1 MLGAIVIAPL
11 AEKNPHAVALGRLG
25 GLAKRARKATPT
37 LRRRP
42 LVPQAPLGPYL
53 DYDEAA
59 TLTGY
64 RPSYIRKLCDHK
76 RLGYIVHTYFH
87 GPRKRRVRR
96 IPVSELE
103 AMMRKRY
110 VPPVS

>member
-1 MLGAIVIAPL
+1 VTAPVT
-11 AEKNPHAVALGRLG
+11 EKNPHAVALGRLG
-25 GLAKRARKATPT
+25 GLARRARKATPT
-37 LRRRP
+37 VRRP
-42 LVPQAPLGPYL
+42 VVPQAPLGPYL

-64 RPSYIRKLCDHK
+64 RPSYIRKLCEQK
-76 RLGYIVHTYFH
+76 RLGYIVQTYFRGH
-87 GPRKRRVRR
+87 RKRRVRR

-110 VPPVS
+110 VLPVP